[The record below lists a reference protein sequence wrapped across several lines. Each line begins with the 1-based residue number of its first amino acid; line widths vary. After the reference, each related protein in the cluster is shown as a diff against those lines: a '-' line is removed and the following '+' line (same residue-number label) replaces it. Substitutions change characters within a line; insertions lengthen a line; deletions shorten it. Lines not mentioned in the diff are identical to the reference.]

1 MSGELKS
8 KFPMTVMVILTII
21 FIFSIR
27 AGFNA
32 SVFKSPITESDTAR
46 ISAMIREARSFE
58 TTAPRK
64 SIVLYRQVLRDDNTP
79 LQDKP
84 RIYNSLGWA
93 YLSTGVYDSSQY
105 FFRRTIEST
114 RDEEQTIN
122 SYRGLGQT
130 FLRKA
135 AYDSAHYFLD
145 EALIRALQSSA
156 FSQQAEIHND
166 QGNTYIEESNF
177 LKAMAEYIASAKLYD
192 SVLHNVKGYSTALF
206 NIGNVESV
214 MGNPQKALLYL
225 KQGRQLAEENGYL
238 KGIAYGHKLIARI
251 YRKLGKPDSAI
262 LECNEALKNYLKT
275 GDRQNASEV
284 ELNIGNIYYDKG
296 EHHKALEHLN
306 KASLHARAIQS
317 KAELAYIYSSKG
329 FNYYALGVFTNAIS
343 YFDSCRVLSKEV
355 RNAYLLMD
363 SYQILSAIEK
373 DKGNY
378 RAALDYSEK
387 YTFLSDSLT
396 KAENRTAVLEV
407 QTKYETA
414 VKQSQIELLKKDQR
428 INRISTYALIA
439 FIFFGVILAALL
451 INRSKIRAK
460 TARSLAEKEAE
471 LSRQQKELFEAELK
485 AKQLKEEQL
494 RLELDFKNRELTTY
508 TLNLIQKNEVL
519 EELRTAIEDL
529 QSKNTGHTM
538 NGILQK
544 LKYSSHLDKEW
555 EGFKHYFEQVHTGF
569 FDALLNRYP
578 DLSATEL
585 KLCALLKLNLETKE
599 MASLLGISP
608 ESAKV
613 SRSRLRKKLS
623 LEADQ
628 NLAIFMAGI
637 K

>member
-8 KFPMTVMVILTII
+8 KFRIATTILLTVISLFFV
-21 FIFSIR
+21 R
-27 AGFNA
+27 AGFN
-32 SVFKSPITESDTAR
+32 SNVFHPLTKGSDTTRVA
-46 ISAMIREARSFE
+46 ALIRDAKSIE
-58 TTAPRK
+58 TTSPRK
-64 SIVLYRQVLRDDNTP
+64 AIVLYREALHE
-79 LQDKP
+79 LKP
-84 RIYNSLGWA
+84 SSASLATIYNSLGWA
-93 YLSTGVYDSSQY
+93 YLSTGLYDSSS
-105 FFRRTIEST
+105 FFFNQTILSTSEESLI
-114 RDEEQTIN
+114 IN

-130 FLRKA
+130 CLRRS

-145 EALIRALQSSA
+145 EALTRAMRSSA

-166 QGNTYIEESNF
+166 LGNTYIEESNF
-177 LKAMAEYIASAKLYD
+177 LKAMEEYIASAKLYD
-192 SVLHNVKGYSTALF
+192 SVLHNVNGYSTALF
-206 NIGNVESV
+206 NMGNVQSA
-214 MGNPQKALLYL
+214 MGNPQKALPYL
-225 KQGRQLAEENGYL
+225 QQGRQLAEENGYI

-262 LECNEALKNYLKT
+262 LESTEALKNYLKS

-296 EHHKALEHLN
+296 EHREAMEHLDR
-306 KASLHARAIQS
+306 ASQHARYIHS
-317 KAELAYIYSSKG
+317 KIELAYIYSSKG
-329 FNYYALGVFTNAIS
+329 FNYYALHDFANAIS
-343 YFDSCRVLSKEV
+343 YFDSCRVLAKEV
-355 RNAYLLMD
+355 RNAYLVMD

-378 RAALDYSEK
+378 KAALDYSEK
-387 YTFLSDSLT
+387 YTFLNDSLT
-396 KAENRTAVLEV
+396 KAENQTAVLDM

-428 INRISTYALIA
+428 IHRISNYALIA

-451 INRSKIRAK
+451 INRSQIRAK
-460 TARSLAEKEAE
+460 TARSLAEKESE
-471 LSRQQKELFEAELK
+471 LSKQQKELFEAELK
-485 AKQLKEEQL
+485 AKQLQEEQL

-519 EELRTAIEDL
+519 EELRAAIEDQQDKANAHSL
-529 QSKNTGHTM
+529 

-569 FDALLNRYP
+569 FEALLKKYP
-578 DLSATEL
+578 YLSASEL

-613 SRSRLRKKLS
+613 SRSRLRKKLN
-623 LEADQ
+623 LESDQ